1 MKSFNLVKN
10 FFLFLLTFFI
20 IDLSPFLLSTIQ
32 PDSTDY
38 LNFHPT
44 RQTTYYILIQVL
56 EFLKIDLIFFQKLFL
71 SISIIALF
79 YFIKKKQIFFFL
91 LLLIYLLFQT
101 FITHHF
107 QKQF

>member
-1 MKSFNLVKN
+1 MKSFDLVKN
-10 FFLFLLTFFI
+10 SFLFLLTFLI

-32 PDSTDY
+32 PDSSDY
-38 LNFHPT
+38 LNFHPK

-79 YFIKKKQIFFFL
+79 YFIKLAVIFH
-91 LLLIYLLFQT
+91 
-101 FITHHF
+101 FIRVPKT
-107 QKQF
+107 

>member
-1 MKSFNLVKN
+1 MKSFDLVKK
-10 FFLFLLTFFI
+10 FFLFLLTFLI
-20 IDLSPFLLSTIQ
+20 IDLSPFLLSKIQ

-38 LNFHPT
+38 LSFHPQ

-79 YFIKKKQIFFFL
+79 YFIKKKTNIFFS
-91 LLLIYLLFQT
+91 IAAYL
-101 FITHHF
+101 FII
-107 QKQF
+107 